1 MYLKQEEIYAAI
13 LVVFL
18 VSIMYA
24 VIIKDIYKEIV
35 SINNKLHWIEN
46 YLMELRREKNESNS
60 SIH

>member
-24 VIIKDIYKEIV
+24 VIIKDIYKEI
-35 SINNKLHWIEN
+35 IRIKDKLCWIEN
-46 YLMELRREKNESNS
+46 FLMETRREQNESNS
-60 SIH
+60 GIH